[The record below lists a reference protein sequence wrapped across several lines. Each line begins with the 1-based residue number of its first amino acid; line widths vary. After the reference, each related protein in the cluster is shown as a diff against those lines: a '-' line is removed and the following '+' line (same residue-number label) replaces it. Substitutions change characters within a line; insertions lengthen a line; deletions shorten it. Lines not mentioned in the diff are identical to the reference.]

1 MSDSG
6 NPDPITDLILL
17 KFFSSAR
24 EDEKLLFLIYYKINS
39 APNTLTPCKS
49 FFNFWFL
56 IVLLYSREKV
66 GIKRISS
73 EGLSLGFTLIS
84 NVNMLHCPN

>member
-24 EDEKLLFLIYYKINS
+24 EDEKLLFLIYYNNKFG
-39 APNTLTPCKS
+39 AKY
-49 FFNFWFL
+49 FNP
-56 IVLLYSREKV
+56 V
-66 GIKRISS
+66 
-73 EGLSLGFTLIS
+73 
-84 NVNMLHCPN
+84 

>member
-49 FFNFWFL
+49 FFNF
-56 IVLLYSREKV
+56 
-66 GIKRISS
+66 
-73 EGLSLGFTLIS
+73 
-84 NVNMLHCPN
+84 